1 MNSDYEG
8 GNYEDG
14 DEDYGEYEATT
25 KTTTHDHGP
34 RSSELHAEPD
44 HDHAPC
50 NSLAVWRRK
59 VAVSNSV
66 RLSHLC
72 EIELAKAA
80 LQKDYPDD
88 NPVLVDEIRLTVT
101 KTTA

>member
-14 DEDYGEYEATT
+14 DEDYGNYEVTT

-34 RSSELHAEPD
+34 HSSELHAELD

-50 NSLAVWRRK
+50 SNSLAVWRRK
-59 VAVSNSV
+59 VAVPNSV
-66 RLSHLC
+66 RLSHLR

-88 NPVLVDEIRLTVT
+88 NPVLVDEIR
-101 KTTA
+101 